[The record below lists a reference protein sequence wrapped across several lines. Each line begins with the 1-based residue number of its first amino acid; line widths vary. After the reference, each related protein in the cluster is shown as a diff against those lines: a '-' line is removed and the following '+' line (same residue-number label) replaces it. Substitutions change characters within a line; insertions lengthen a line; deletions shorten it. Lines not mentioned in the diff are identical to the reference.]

1 MGQKVTITLTVE
13 AAYLYKR
20 KNSLSVADIDNSS
33 SLTDFNRG
41 ISVDGS
47 NENFISQVYIDSEVK
62 WVGVTHDPGYSIAIH
77 SIEYIP
83 ANTGK
88 GPSENFFNTDKL
100 LGTAGKAGFVE
111 ATVKNDGNLE
121 NKLYCYSINF
131 KIYPPGGCLAFLL
144 SGKPTNPLKI
154 DPKLNANA

>member
-13 AAYLYKR
+13 AAFLYKI
-20 KNSLSVADIDNSS
+20 KNSLSPTDIDDNS
-33 SLTDFNRG
+33 SLTDYNRG
-41 ISVDGS
+41 SSVDGS
-47 NENFISQVYIDSEVK
+47 NENFISQVYIDGEVK

-88 GPSENFFNTDKL
+88 GPSENFFSTDKL
-100 LGTAGKAGFVE
+100 LGTGGKFGIVE
-111 ATVKNDGNLE
+111 ATVKNDGNLA
-121 NKLYCYSINF
+121 NKLYCYIINF

-144 SGKPTNPLKI
+144 SGKAAGPFEI